1 MFKDVKFSFA
11 GEILEKKR
19 FSYISTANF
28 PPNRTFSLP
37 LQFSEDLVTSSREIL
52 NGKSSFFVQRFSHNS
67 LLISNVALEKS
78 LFIKTRVSFNLY
90 FLFAFEI

>member
-37 LQFSEDLVTSSREIL
+37 LQFSEDLVTPSRE
-52 NGKSSFFVQRFSHNS
+52 NPH
-67 LLISNVALEKS
+67 
-78 LFIKTRVSFNLY
+78 
-90 FLFAFEI
+90 FLCSVFPIIPC